1 MSDEE
6 TEAHRRQCE
15 ARHWLQQGYTDA
27 RSVGLLQ
34 QLIAAKR
41 GTQAAKD
48 LRDEMRQQWKN
59 RRQWQQEQLL

>member
-48 LRDEMRQQWKN
+48 LRDEMREQWKS

>member
-1 MSDEE
+1 MSNED

-15 ARHWLQQGYTDA
+15 ARYWLRQGYTDV
-27 RSVGLLQ
+27 RSVSLLQ

-41 GTQAAKD
+41 GDQAALE
-48 LRDEMRQQWKN
+48 LRDEMREQWRS

>member
-1 MSDEE
+1 MSDEK
-6 TEAHRRQCE
+6 TEAHRHQCE

-27 RSVGLLQ
+27 RSVGLLL

-41 GTQAAKD
+41 GAQAAQD
-48 LRDEMRQQWKN
+48 LRDEMRQQWKT